1 MPNPTPKHA
10 PVKITKGYVDRIKP
24 GPTDEFHW
32 CVDPKGFGLRVN
44 PSGRL
49 SFIVQGRLD
58 PHKPPARITIGAYG
72 VFTVDQARDVA
83 REHLRSMRMGI
94 DPRDVRR
101 EDEAKSVTLRQVADA
116 FFARPGMLKENTR
129 KEMDR
134 HVDTAFAKWLH
145 RPIASITAVE
155 VRKRYE
161 ELATGGVTGKRPAP
175 GGAASSLIILRTLIN
190 WAMGEYQTKDGTPII
205 EKNPVAVIKK
215 ELANQA
221 SKVRTRHIDR
231 RDVGLFWHLLTTA
244 RHNPAFSSDTL
255 AGLDLVMFLLL
266 TGTRRN
272 EGAMLTW
279 DRVHL
284 DDTDPA
290 NNWFY
295 LPDPKNKNPVWLPL
309 SSQAVA
315 VLNARQKANG
325 RAVKKSPFVFPSRSV
340 SGHIRDTRAP
350 LERFS
355 TVIGMER
362 LSAHDLRRTFVTLG
376 VKACRLDIAKLE
388 LLTNH
393 VPQGVTARHYLETSD
408 LRDYHREVQ
417 AIGDYIV
424 GEARLAAAKASGA
437 NVVALPLR
445 A

>member
-10 PVKITKGYVDRIKP
+10 PVRITKGYVDRIKP

-315 VLNARQKANG
+315 VLNAQCSSESERPG
-325 RAVKKSPFVFPSRSV
+325 SEEKSLCFPLAQCVGSYP
-340 SGHIRDTRAP
+340 GHP
-350 LERFS
+350 
-355 TVIGMER
+355 
-362 LSAHDLRRTFVTLG
+362 SAAGTFQHSDWDGASLG
-376 VKACRLDIAKLE
+376 
-388 LLTNH
+388 T
-393 VPQGVTARHYLETSD
+393 
-408 LRDYHREVQ
+408 
-417 AIGDYIV
+417 
-424 GEARLAAAKASGA
+424 RLAANLRHPWGKSVPSGHRQ
-437 NVVALPLR
+437 VGVAHEPCAPRRYCPPLP
-445 A
+445 